1 MSKDILLVDDD
12 KITCKIVLKR
22 LSEQGFNVTVVHTGQ
37 DCLKYLEENRG
48 CLVLLDLVMPEMD
61 GKEVLTE
68 IRKKYSSFEVP
79 VLMLTADK
87 KVSQTIECLNI
98 GANDYLTKPFQ
109 VELAI
114 ARIKTQQNL
123 VEFYNQSIEK
133 RRIETIN
140 SIVVTYNHEI
150 NNPLTIALGS
160 LKRDFNDLTPRK
172 VEMAI
177 KALNR
182 ITEIVRKID
191 QASESK
197 ENVEECDYVN
207 KTKMI
212 KIA

>member
-1 MSKDILLVDDD
+1 MGKDILLVDDD
-12 KITCKIVLKR
+12 KITCKIVTSRLLKH
-22 LSEQGFNVTVVHTGQ
+22 GFNVTAVHNGK
-37 DCLKYLEENRG
+37 DCLEYLESHKG

-79 VLMLTADK
+79 VLILTADK
-87 KVSQTIECLNI
+87 KTSQTIECLNI
-98 GANDYLTKPFQ
+98 GANDYLTKPFKL
-109 VELAI
+109 ELAI

-123 VEFYNQSIEK
+123 VEFYYHSIEK

-140 SIVVTYNHEI
+140 SMVVTYNHEI

-160 LKRDFNDLTPRK
+160 LKRDFDDLTPRK

-182 ITEIVRKID
+182 ISEIVRKID
-191 QASESK
+191 QINSSQDD
-197 ENVEECDYVN
+197 VEDCTYLN